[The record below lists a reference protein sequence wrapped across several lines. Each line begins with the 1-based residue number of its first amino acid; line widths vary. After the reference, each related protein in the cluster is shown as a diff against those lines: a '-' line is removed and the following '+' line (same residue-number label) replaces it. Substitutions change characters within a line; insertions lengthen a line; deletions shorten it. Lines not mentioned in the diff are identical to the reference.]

1 MDELSETK
9 LKPEKKTSGKKI
21 LSLYD
26 GKIHKGRTH
35 KSKARVKDDG
45 TNKHGL
51 STTSRRYSKHFAYIE
66 DWDSHVNRARVATFS
81 PRVNADFN
89 SSMVFGVTGKKKTS
103 RKDSVRS

>member
-1 MDELSETK
+1 MNELSETK
-9 LKPEKKTSGKKI
+9 LNPERKTSGKKI

-35 KSKARVKDDG
+35 KSKERVKDDG

-66 DWDSHVNRARVATFS
+66 DWESHVNRARVGTFS

-89 SSMVFGVTGKKKTS
+89 NSLAMGLTGKKKPS